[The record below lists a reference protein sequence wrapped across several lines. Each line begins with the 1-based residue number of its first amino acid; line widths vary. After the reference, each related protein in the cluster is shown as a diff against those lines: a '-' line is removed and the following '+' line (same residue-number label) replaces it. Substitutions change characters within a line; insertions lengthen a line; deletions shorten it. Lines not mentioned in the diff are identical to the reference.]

1 MSTGCMVGNMQLRGY
16 QQKLYTAVTG
26 AFAAGARVVMAVL
39 GCGGGKTAIFCYML
53 LCHTGCCLAMAHR
66 QELVRQM
73 SMTLAKYGVV
83 HRIIGPDALIKRIIR
98 LQIRVYGRDY
108 YDPSSKCA
116 VAGVDTIIARAESLA
131 AWLSQVTFWVGDEG
145 HHFSGVKG
153 TVWST
158 GNKWCR
164 AAALM
169 PNACGLL
176 VTATPER
183 ADGMG
188 LGVGQDGIVDMLV
201 EGPGER
207 ELIDTGYLCEYT
219 VVCPPSTLDIH
230 DLPIGHDGDVN
241 RKKLAL
247 RTKNSSVIGDVVGY
261 YLQYAKGKKWA
272 TFAPDI
278 ETATLISKKFIDA
291 GVPSEVIS
299 SETPDDIRFE
309 ILQKLDRKEI
319 WMIVNVDILGEGFD
333 CPSLEGVSMCRY
345 TESYPLYHQQ
355 FLRPCRLDPANPDK
369 LARIIDH
376 VGNFHRHGVPD
387 RRHNWTLNRRERGA
401 RGQRDPD
408 VPLTRT
414 CLNPDVG
421 GGVPCM
427 QPYPRYLEACP
438 YCKYVPTPASRSS
451 VEFVDGCLYE
461 LDPAALAQMRG
472 AVQAVDRHP
481 DEVLRAMQ
489 RAGHGYP
496 VAKGAANQ
504 HEARQRAQT
513 VLREAMALW
522 GGYQQAMG
530 RSMSEAQKR
539 WWHRYG
545 VDVLSAQAL
554 GRPDAEALTAKVTAD
569 ICKLDE
575 ELRTR

>member
-1 MSTGCMVGNMQLRGY
+1 MTGITDSMKLRPY
-16 QQKLYTAVTG
+16 QTTLYQKITG

-39 GCGGGKTAIFCYML
+39 GCGGGKTAIFCYVL

-131 AWLSQVTFWVGDEG
+131 AWLNQVTFWVGDEG

-183 ADGMG
+183 ADGRG
-188 LGVGQDGIVDMLV
+188 LGVGQDGIVDIMV
-201 EGPGER
+201 EGPDER
-207 ELIDTGYLCEYT
+207 ELIDAGYLCNYR
-219 VVCPPSTLDIH
+219 VFCPSSTLDVH
-230 DLPIGHDGDVN
+230 DITIGHDGDVN
-241 RKKLAL
+241 RKQLAL
-247 RTKNSSVIGDVVGY
+247 RTKNSTVIGDIVEY
-261 YLQYAKGKKWA
+261 YTKYASGKKWA
-272 TFAPDI
+272 TFMPDV
-278 ETATLISKKFIDA
+278 ETATLIAKRFNEA
-291 GVPSEVIS
+291 GVPAEVITS
-299 SETPDDIRFE
+299 QTPDDVRFE
-309 ILQKLDRKEI
+309 ILLKLDRKEI
-319 WMIVNVDILGEGFD
+319 LQIVNVDILGEGFD
-333 CPSLEGVSMCRY
+333 CPSLEGISMGRY
-345 TESYPLYHQQ
+345 TESYPLFHQQ
-355 FLRPCRLDPANPDK
+355 AMRSCRIDPDNPDK
-369 LARIIDH
+369 LAIIFDH

-387 RRHNWTLNRRERGA
+387 RRHSWTLNRRERGA

-427 QPYPRYLEACP
+427 QPYPRYLDACP
-438 YCKYVPTPASRSS
+438 YCGHIPIPASRSS

-461 LDPAALAQMRG
+461 LDPQVLAAMRG

-489 RAGHGYP
+489 RAGAPPPAAY
-496 VAKGAANQ
+496 GAAKQ

-530 RSMSEAQKR
+530 RSLSEAQRR

-554 GRPDAEALTAKVTAD
+554 GRPEAEALTARVTAD

-575 ELRTR
+575 ELRCGI